1 VSPAR
6 GRLVRP
12 TQLRGLIPRRSAM
25 PLKVPSAQCSAGSSS
40 GAQRSRVWCSTR
52 MALPTPGLTP
62 RYRRR
67 LTSHR
72 RASKRPSGRTGGP
85 QQGITDRALLR
96 VAGKAMLMPVQATVH
111 GVLGGLLAFGIDIAA
126 VDSNC
131 GRAHKPGVCG
141 RGLVADMMVRTSAS
155 RWRSARTR
163 WTSASAA
170 GKFGQCS
177 TYRTSITRPGS

>member
-1 VSPAR
+1 MPINAQKIPA
-6 GRLVRP
+6 
-12 TQLRGLIPRRSAM
+12 IERRHYERFR
-25 PLKVPSAQCSAGSSS
+25 SS
-40 GAQRSRVWCSTR
+40 
-52 MALPTPGLTP
+52 
-62 RYRRR
+62 
-67 LTSHR
+67 
-72 RASKRPSGRTGGP
+72 
-85 QQGITDRALLR
+85 
-96 VAGKAMLMPVQATVH
+96 VQATVH

-131 GRAHKPGVCG
+131 GRAHKPGVFG

-155 RWRSARTR
+155 RWRSARTP